1 MITIKL
7 NFINRVK
14 LTGILSA
21 ARGGDG
27 GFEKLHCLLKVFDA
41 VRFTEA
47 EQQQM
52 KISDLGGGVAHYQ
65 ITDPAT
71 SGPDFAAKS
80 AKLED
85 AQAKW
90 LLKELDGWVPHATI
104 DDLQWL
110 DPLLAQLGKEK

>member
-1 MITIKL
+1 MTNIKL
-7 NFINRVK
+7 TFINRVK

-27 GFEKLHCLLKVFDA
+27 GFEKLHALLKVFES

-47 EQQQM
+47 ELQQM
-52 KISDLGGGVAHYQ
+52 KVSDLGGGVVNYQ
-65 ITDPAT
+65 ITDPAV
-71 SGPDFAAKS
+71 SGPDFAAK
-80 AKLED
+80 AGKLED

-90 LLKELDGWVPHATI
+90 LLKELDAWVSNATI

-110 DPLLAQLGKEK
+110 DPLLAQLRKEK